1 MERVI
6 SNYYGRKEKEK
17 EEMQQILDIFKS
29 NKEGDSDISYENTE
43 LKKSDSL
50 SFLKEDA
57 KFEGVFDNPY
67 WNLNEIGREI
77 KPLIFSNG
85 KSQEDVVK
93 EIVELIKAG
102 EKVILLHGVCGS
114 GKSAIA
120 LNVARALGKANV
132 VVPVKAL
139 QRQYEEDY
147 ASNKYLI
154 KKNGQKMKIAMI
166 TGRENHDSIIFPGSS
181 CADPLL
187 PENIKLTEKNYKKLL
202 EYYQDN
208 PLIQNKGNPTWK
220 QMRRISVAPTNPYW
234 SPILSADIELNQIKD
249 AKKKKYMG
257 CNEKEYIFYHRKPGC
272 SYYDQYQAYLDSDV
286 IIYNAAKYKSE
297 MSIGRK
303 PYANIDIIDEADEFL
318 DSLYQQENINLTR
331 FYSSLKQV
339 QANTSRAD
347 EAKVK
352 ILELIELQE
361 KNKRLLGINE
371 DDIFKIAE
379 TKMLQIFNL
388 LVSSEDLQSEI
399 LIDEMNYSYNVL
411 ESALEFKDNLDEV
424 FCTFSKDEEQNIYA
438 HIVSTNL
445 AGKFS
450 EIMRKSKALVL
461 MSGTLHSD
469 SILKNIFGIEKYK
482 RVEAENLNLGNIEII
497 KTGKEIDCKMAN
509 FTRKKHTRK
518 EYLFALNSSLEKSVK
533 PVLVHVNAFKDLP
546 NENDDNIPPDNKIIS
561 SEMLIEMQKND
572 KTGMSVSIFKAGL
585 KDTLFSTKCSRG
597 VDFPGKTCN
606 SIVFTKYPNP
616 NVGDIFWK
624 VMKENHPNYYWDFY
638 KDKAWREF
646 LQRIYRA
653 IRSQNDHVYILSPD
667 IRVLNAVRELQ
678 EMNSKA

>member
-411 ESALEFKDNLDEV
+411 ESNLDEV